1 MNITIIGVGYVG
13 LVTGVCFAEMGH
25 NVTCL
30 DIDTQKIENLQNGIL
45 PIYEKGLQEM
55 LVNNK
60 KRLRFIADYDKAL
73 ATTNACFICVPTP
86 EQEDGSCDLQ
96 YVEMAAKS
104 IAKSMTGDLIIINK
118 STSPVGTA
126 AQIKSIIENEL
137 STLCKNISFSVV
149 SNPEFLKE
157 GSAIEDCMKPDRIV
171 IGVENT
177 RARQVMKEIYASFNI
192 KNNRM
197 LFMDIAS
204 AELTKYASNAMLA
217 TRISFMNEMAN
228 LCEKVNANINDIRLG
243 IGSDQRI
250 GPDFLYAGMGFGGSC
265 FPKDVSALIAFATQN
280 KIEMPILSGALETNA
295 KQKKIMGT
303 KVKKYFESS
312 FENRIKIAIWGLSF
326 KPETDDIREAPSL
339 VLIKDLLDDPKFE
352 LSLYDPIAM
361 SHVKRQVQHEKVIYC
376 SSEYEAAQ
384 GAHAI
389 ILVTDWKQFR
399 FADMKKILQSMQ
411 GKVFFDGRN
420 QYSAC
425 EMEKIGFTYF
435 GIGLQNKKNPTQI
448 LQSLKEHSNARVKK

>member
-30 DIDTQKIENLQNGIL
+30 DIDAAKIKNLQNGIL
-45 PIYEKGLQEM
+45 PIYEKGLLEM
-55 LVNNK
+55 LENNQN
-60 KRLRFIADYDKAL
+60 RLCFTTDYPRAL
-73 ATTNACFICVPTP
+73 NDCKACFICVSTP
-86 EQEDGSCDLQ
+86 EKEDGSCDLK
-96 YVEMAAKS
+96 YVKQAAKS
-104 IAKSMTGDLIIINK
+104 IAKTMNDDLVIINK

-126 AQIKSIIENEL
+126 NMIQSILKEEL
-137 STLCKNISFSVV
+137 AKHARDISFAMV

-171 IGVENT
+171 VGVENNK
-177 RARQVMKEIYASFNI
+177 AKQVMKEIYSSFNI

-228 LCEKVNANINDIRLG
+228 LCEKVGANINDIRLG
-243 IGSDQRI
+243 IGSDKRI

-265 FPKDVSALIAFATQN
+265 FPKDVSALISFAAQN

-295 KQKKIMGT
+295 KQKKSMGI
-303 KVKKYFESS
+303 KVKKHFENN
-312 FENRIKIAIWGLSF
+312 ENRIKIAIWGLSF

-339 VLIKDLLDDPKFE
+339 VLIKDLLEDPKFE
-352 LSLYDPIAM
+352 LSVFDPIAM
-361 SHVKRQVQHEKVIYC
+361 DHVKKQIQHENVIYC
-376 SSEYEAAQ
+376 SSEYETAKD
-384 GAHAI
+384 AHAI

-399 FADMKKILQSMQ
+399 FADMKKILQSMS
-411 GKVFFDGRN
+411 GNVFFDGRN
-420 QYSAC
+420 QYNAS
-425 EMEKIGFTYF
+425 EMKKIGFTYF
-435 GIGLQNKKNPTQI
+435 GIGLPVKEAPTQI
-448 LQSLKEHSNARVKK
+448 LQSLKENSNARIKK